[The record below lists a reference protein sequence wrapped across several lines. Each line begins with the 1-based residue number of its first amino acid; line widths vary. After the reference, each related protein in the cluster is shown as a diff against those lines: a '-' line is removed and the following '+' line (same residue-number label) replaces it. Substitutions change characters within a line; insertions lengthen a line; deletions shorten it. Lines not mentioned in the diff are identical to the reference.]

1 MATHDRYEQDIL
13 NALRGIDRSLKKI
26 ADALVPK
33 NEKRP
38 SSKTNIYYRTRCPSC
53 EKGFVF
59 DCFYP
64 IKDSKT
70 HRMNVSCPYC
80 NHLFTLPIGWEEYK
94 TNEQDN

>member
-26 ADALVPK
+26 ADTLVPK

-38 SSKTNIYYRTRCPSC
+38 SSKPNIYYRTR
-53 EKGFVF
+53 
-59 DCFYP
+59 
-64 IKDSKT
+64 
-70 HRMNVSCPYC
+70 CPYC